1 MNVIL
6 ETLIEEKQRN
16 IQMQQSY
23 VDEISKMPKGS
34 ISIKKIGKKEYCYLK
49 YRNGDKF
56 ISKYIG
62 HCDEKLE
69 DLNKQVEKRRYFEKI
84 LKELKAEYKIISKVV
99 RD

>member
-1 MNVIL
+1 MNVII

-23 VDEISKMPKGS
+23 LGEIDKLPKGS

-49 YRNGDKF
+49 YRVGDKF
-56 ISKYIG
+56 VSKYIG

-69 DLNKQVEKRRYFEKI
+69 DIKKQVEKRRYFEKT
-84 LKELKAEYKIISKVV
+84 LRELKAEYKIISKVV
-99 RD
+99 GE